1 MPKQPIWNSLEVL
14 ARNILFKDG
23 ETEPFVTRREKV
35 VKSKSRSVDI
45 LFFLSFPYQVPFFF
59 SPPFLPFI
67 FFYHLNIYAIYAHLT
82 TRGHFSKHS
91 STARW

>member
-14 ARNILFKDG
+14 AHNISFKDG
-23 ETEPFVTRREKV
+23 ETEPYVTRQGKV

-45 LFFLSFPYQVPFFF
+45 LFFLSFPFPVSFLLPLF
-59 SPPFLPFI
+59 S
-67 FFYHLNIYAIYAHLT
+67 HLFSSIIEIYAIYAHLT
-82 TRGHFSKHS
+82 ARGYFSKHS